1 MSKNIISRDG
11 NKIRILRE
19 APPPKAKKGEF
30 IFSLFLCFMK
40 TNGESQDTPKVIK
53 LRRGMRLAYL
63 GKSVSIN
70 PWVLLDTGAE
80 VSCLRHSVF
89 EELKLAYSVLKATD
103 TTVSVANGC
112 SLETF
117 GPISLKMACYCY
129 KQKCQGLRII
139 TFHVIKDLVEQVL
152 ILNEDC
158 QQLGLT
164 TISSNNQAGPK
175 DKRIM
180 DHPNSFNALINN
192 LFASLL
198 ELGN

>member
-1 MSKNIISRDG
+1 M
-11 NKIRILRE
+11 
-19 APPPKAKKGEF
+19 KAYRVLSD
-30 IFSLFLCFMK
+30 I
-40 TNGESQDTPKVIK
+40 PKVVKPRRKMK
-53 LRRGMRLAYL
+53 LEYP
-63 GKSVSIN
+63 GKHMSIDHL
-70 PWVLLDTGAE
+70 VLLDTGAE

>member
-1 MSKNIISRDG
+1 MLSLQAKIPGFEDHNI
-11 NKIRILRE
+11 
-19 APPPKAKKGEF
+19 
-30 IFSLFLCFMK
+30 
-40 TNGESQDTPKVIK
+40 
-53 LRRGMRLAYL
+53 
-63 GKSVSIN
+63 
-70 PWVLLDTGAE
+70 
-80 VSCLRHSVF
+80 
-89 EELKLAYSVLKATD
+89 
-103 TTVSVANGC
+103 
-112 SLETF
+112 
-117 GPISLKMACYCY
+117 
-129 KQKCQGLRII
+129 
-139 TFHVIKDLVEQVL
+139 HVIKDLVEQVL